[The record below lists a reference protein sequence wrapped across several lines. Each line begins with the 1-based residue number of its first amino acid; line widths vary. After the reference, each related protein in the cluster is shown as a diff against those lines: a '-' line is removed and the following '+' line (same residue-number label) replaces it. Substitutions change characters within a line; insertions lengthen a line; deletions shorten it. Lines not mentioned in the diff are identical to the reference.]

1 MKRKRVSKPIVHQ
14 PVAQFYGRFVEAI
27 KKRIRTAQ
35 IKAAISANRE
45 LILLYR
51 DIGRAIVDAQKNKG
65 YGKRVVEML
74 STDLRREFPAMSGLS
89 ALNLWRM
96 RAFYV
101 AYGGS
106 DQKLSQAVTESGSAP
121 QKLKQP
127 VLESPARRAIALQP
141 AGQLHGERLS
151 QPVTESAG
159 AAIELLALLPWGH
172 NLVLLQKLKELNARL
187 WYARAALEYG
197 WSRSVLLIQIE
208 SRLHKRQG
216 RAITNF
222 TATLPAP
229 QSELAHQTLKDPY
242 IFDFLTMDVA
252 ARERDLEL
260 GLLNH
265 IQKFLV
271 ELGVGFALVGRQYR
285 LEVSGEE
292 FFVDLLFYHL
302 RLRCFVVVD
311 LKMEAFKPEFA
322 GKMNFYLSA
331 VDDQLRHKDDQPSI
345 GLLLCK
351 ERDRLIVEYALR
363 DVKKPIGVA
372 EWRTRLVE
380 SLPKR
385 LQSSLPTVKQIEAE
399 LAVELQ
405 PVTAAGK
412 ESAARASGG
421 K

>member
-1 MKRKRVSKPIVHQ
+1 MKRKRVSKEIVHQ
-14 PVAQFYGRFVEAI
+14 AGAQFYYRFAEGI
-27 KKRIRTAQ
+27 KERIRAAQ

-45 LILLYR
+45 LILLYW

-74 STDLRREFPAMSGLS
+74 SADLRREFPEMAGLS

-96 RAFYV
+96 RAFYL
-101 AYGGS
+101 AYAVS
-106 DQKLSQAVTESGSAP
+106 DQKLSQPVTESDSALPQKLKQPVSESPMQPAQELHGQKLSQAVTES
-121 QKLKQP
+121 
-127 VLESPARRAIALQP
+127 AR
-141 AGQLHGERLS
+141 
-151 QPVTESAG
+151 
-159 AAIELLALLPWGH
+159 AAIELVASLPWGH
-172 NLVLLQKLKELNARL
+172 NIVLMQKVKKVDARL
-187 WYARAALEYG
+187 WYARAAVDYG
-197 WSRSVLLIQIE
+197 WSRAVLMHQIE
-208 SRLHKRQG
+208 TQLHRREGK
-216 RAITNF
+216 AITNF
-222 TATLPAP
+222 AGALPAP
-229 QSELAHQTLKDPY
+229 QSDLAHQTLKDPY
-242 IFDFLTMDVA
+242 IFDFLTMHSD

-271 ELGVGFALVGRQYR
+271 ELGVGFAFVGRQYP
-285 LEVSGEE
+285 LKVSGEE
-292 FFVDLLFYHL
+292 FFLDLLFYHL
-302 RLRCFVVVD
+302 RLRCFMVVD

-331 VDDQLRHKDDQPSI
+331 VDDQLRHNDDQPSI

-351 ERDRLIVEYALR
+351 ERNQDRLIVEYALR

-380 SLPKR
+380 SLPKK

-405 PVTAAGK
+405 PIKVAAKGTVK
-412 ESAARASGG
+412 
-421 K
+421 

>member
-1 MKRKRVSKPIVHQ
+1 
-14 PVAQFYGRFVEAI
+14 
-27 KKRIRTAQ
+27 
-35 IKAAISANRE
+35 
-45 LILLYR
+45 
-51 DIGRAIVDAQKNKG
+51 
-65 YGKRVVEML
+65 
-74 STDLRREFPAMSGLS
+74 
-89 ALNLWRM
+89 M

-127 VLESPARRAIALQP
+127 VSESPAQRAIALQP

>member
-1 MKRKRVSKPIVHQ
+1 MAGKSQLPSGYAGLLTRVKERV
-14 PVAQFYGRFVEAI
+14 
-27 KKRIRTAQ
+27 RTAQ
-35 IKAAISANRE
+35 IKAALSANRE
-45 LILLYR
+45 LILLYW
-51 DIGRAIVDAQKNKG
+51 DIGRAIVEAQKDKG
-65 YGKRVVEML
+65 YGKRVVEIL
-74 STDLRREFPAMSGLS
+74 SADLRREFPAMSGLS

-96 RAFYV
+96 RAFYL
-101 AYGGS
+101 AYGAS
-106 DQKLSQAVTESGSAP
+106 DQKLSRAVTESDSTP
-121 QKLKQP
+121 QRNLRQP
-127 VLESPARRAIALQP
+127 VSETSAQSARRPPLPI
-141 AGQLHGERLS
+141 LS

-159 AAIELLALLPWGH
+159 AALELPASLPWGH
-172 NLVLLQKLKELNARL
+172 NIVLLQKLKELNTRL

-208 SRLHKRQG
+208 SHLHKRQG

-229 QSELAHQTLKDPY
+229 QSDLAHQTLKDPY
-242 IFDFLTMDVA
+242 VFDFLTMDA
-252 ARERDLEL
+252 DARERDLEL

-292 FFVDLLFYHL
+292 FFLDLLFYHL

-331 VDDQLRHKDDQPSI
+331 VDDQLRHNDDQPSI

-351 ERDRLIVEYALR
+351 QRDRLIVEYALR

-380 SLPKR
+380 SLPKK
-385 LQSSLPTVKQIEAE
+385 LQSSLPSVKQIEAE

-405 PVTAAGK
+405 PVKVAAKGTVK
-412 ESAARASGG
+412 
-421 K
+421 

>member
-1 MKRKRVSKPIVHQ
+1 MASKSVMPAGYAELLARVKERV
-14 PVAQFYGRFVEAI
+14 
-27 KKRIRTAQ
+27 RTAQ
-35 IKAAISANRE
+35 IKAALSANRE
-45 LILLYR
+45 LILLYW
-51 DIGRAIVDAQKNKG
+51 DIGRAIVEAQKDKG
-65 YGKRVVEML
+65 YGRRVVEML
-74 STDLRREFPAMSGLS
+74 SVDLRREFPTMTGLS

-96 RAFYV
+96 RAFYL
-101 AYGGS
+101 AYAS
-106 DQKLSQAVTESGSAP
+106 NQKLSQPVTESVSRRHQIVKQTVSEIVA
-121 QKLKQP
+121 QP
-127 VLESPARRAIALQP
+127 VRDSSPSI
-141 AGQLHGERLS
+141 LS

-159 AAIELLALLPWGH
+159 AIELLASLPWGH
-172 NLVLLQKLKELNARL
+172 NIVLMQKVKQLNTRL
-187 WYARAALEYG
+187 WYARAALEHG
-197 WSRSVLLIQIE
+197 WSRSMLLIQIE
-208 SRLHKRQG
+208 SRLHERQG

-222 TATLPAP
+222 SATLPAP
-229 QSELAHQTLKDPY
+229 QSDLAHQTLKDPY
-242 IFDFLTMDVA
+242 VFDFLTMNAA

-292 FFVDLLFYHL
+292 FFLDLLFYHL

-331 VDDQLRHKDDQPSI
+331 VDEQLRHKDDQPSI

-351 ERDRLIVEYALR
+351 EKDRLIVEYALR

-380 SLPKR
+380 SLPKK
-385 LQSSLPTVKQIEAE
+385 LQSSLPTVQQIEAE
-399 LAVELQ
+399 LAVELE
-405 PVTAAGK
+405 PMKLEAKG
-412 ESAARASGG
+412 SARRDLAE
-421 K
+421 

>member
-1 MKRKRVSKPIVHQ
+1 MARKSQPPSGYGALLTRVKQRVQ
-14 PVAQFYGRFVEAI
+14 
-27 KKRIRTAQ
+27 TAQ
-35 IKAAISANRE
+35 VKAALSANRE
-45 LILLYR
+45 LVLLYW
-51 DIGRAIVDAQKNKG
+51 DVGRAIVEAQKDKG

-74 STDLRREFPAMSGLS
+74 SADLRREFPAMSGLS

-96 RAFYV
+96 RAFYL
-101 AYGGS
+101 AYGAS
-106 DQKLSQAVTESGSAP
+106 DQKLSQAVTESGSTP
-121 QKLKQP
+121 QKLKQS
-127 VLESPARRAIALQP
+127 VSESPAQRALALQS
-141 AGQLHGERLS
+141 ARQLRAEILS

-159 AAIELLALLPWGH
+159 AAFELLASLPWGH
-172 NLVLLQKLKELNARL
+172 NIVLLQKLKELNTRL
-187 WYARAALEYG
+187 WYASAALEYG

-229 QSELAHQTLKDPY
+229 QSDLAHQTLKDPY
-242 IFDFLTMDVA
+242 IFDFLAMDA
-252 ARERDLEL
+252 DARERDLEL

-292 FFVDLLFYHL
+292 FFLDLLFYHL
-302 RLRCFVVVD
+302 QLRCFVVVD

-331 VDDQLRHKDDQPSI
+331 VDDQLRHRDDQPSI

-351 ERDRLIVEYALR
+351 ERNRLIVEYALR

-380 SLPKR
+380 SLPKK
-385 LQSSLPTVKQIEAE
+385 LQTSLPTVKQIEAE
-399 LAVELQ
+399 LAVELE
-405 PVTAAGK
+405 PVKLQAKGTVGRK
-412 ESAARASGG
+412 LSE
-421 K
+421 